1 MAEPFILK
9 ELDPCRLMVMKQ
21 QTGLNTESSIFPM
34 TENAGRGAVT
44 RTILKGGDTPQVN
57 FST

>member
-21 QTGLNTESSIFPM
+21 QTGLITESSIYPTM
-34 TENAGRGAVT
+34 EKAGRGAVS
-44 RTILKGGDTPQVN
+44 RTVLKGGDTPRVN